1 MTRYSRLTFTK
12 LLISVLIGIAILIVT
27 MLVCS
32 LVGTKT
38 ISIKNLLS
46 PNLSTIDAEIFYKI
60 RLPKILLASIVGAAL
75 AVSGAVLQA
84 ILKNPLADPYIL
96 GISSG
101 AGVGAMFASV
111 TGLQFV
117 FLGKSPIAIF
127 AFIGAFAT
135 VWLVWTIGSLADKRS
150 SNGLLLT
157 GVVINTFFSAITM
170 FMIAIAKSL
179 TVHSTM
185 IWLMGNISPE
195 NSTTITTMA
204 ILTVIATAVLIRL
217 GPSLNLI
224 SFSSAQAKTIGIDVS
239 RVRFLAFLITA
250 FITSI
255 AVSLSGLIGF
265 VGLIVPHAVRLVWG
279 ADHRKLLP
287 ITAIAGAIFMVIAD
301 TVARTIVSPAQLPV
315 GVLTALIG
323 GPFFIVLL
331 IRNSKR
337 QNLL

>member
-1 MTRYSRLTFTK
+1 MTQYSRLTFTK
-12 LLISVLIGIAILIVT
+12 LLTSILIGVAILAAT

-38 ISIKNLLS
+38 LSIKNLIHS
-46 PNLSTIDAEIFYKI
+46 DISTIDAEIFYRI
-60 RLPKILLASIVGAAL
+60 RLPRVLLASIVGASL
-75 AVSGAVLQA
+75 AISGAVLQA

-111 TGLQFV
+111 IGLQFT

-127 AFIGAFAT
+127 AFIGALAT

-157 GVVINTFFSAITM
+157 GVVINTFLSAITM
-170 FMIAIAKSL
+170 FMVAIAKSS

-185 IWLMGNISPE
+185 IWLMGNILPE
-195 NSTTITTMA
+195 DLTTIATMA
-204 ILTVIATAVLIRL
+204 ILTLIATISLMLL

-224 SFSSAQAKTIGIDVS
+224 SFSAAQAKTVGINVS

-265 VGLIVPHAVRLVWG
+265 VGLIVPHAIRLIWG
-279 ADHRKLLP
+279 ADHRRLLP

-301 TVARTIVSPAQLPV
+301 TIARVIISPAQLPV
-315 GVLTALIG
+315 GILTAMIG

-331 IRNSKR
+331 IKNSKR